1 MVAQS
6 SSTVARSG
14 VSMVSWAVWVLL
26 VFFGLSHAHA
36 NSDSKYGDVSGE
48 EVVIDQLED
57 YLRGHHNQ
65 RGQDHAP
72 HSYRPTQA
80 VNEKIHFAVT
90 PKDPRYYFPISR
102 PHAEGPSEEDFLRL
116 LSPDLNLQNQQ
127 GFPGE
132 LQYQDEDAQYQAEY
146 PHQYQP
152 RFPEAVR
159 YPAQFLSLP
168 NIKYPGRDLF
178 SGRQVGGPQDPSLA
192 EATALDGGTDELT
205 DNEREESKRM
215 MMEEIENN
223 AEKQSLK
230 NFVEENV
237 KAQKKEFTMAATKGT
252 QEEAYDY
259 VIFGFGIVVA
269 TTDVVLSSTVATSQP
284 EAVNYMHLHRTP
296 SEAREAGY
304 ALHAE
309 HKPRLSDIYF
319 TALVAGC
326 TAVAVCGIVG
336 AGICWYR

>member
-1 MVAQS
+1 
-6 SSTVARSG
+6 
-14 VSMVSWAVWVLL
+14 
-26 VFFGLSHAHA
+26 
-36 NSDSKYGDVSGE
+36 DVSGE

-237 KAQKKEFTMAATKGT
+237 KAAEK
-252 QEEAYDY
+252 
-259 VIFGFGIVVA
+259 
-269 TTDVVLSSTVATSQP
+269 VATSQP

>member
-26 VFFGLSHAHA
+26 VFFGLSHANA

-237 KAQKKEFTMAATKGT
+237 KAAEK
-252 QEEAYDY
+252 
-259 VIFGFGIVVA
+259 
-269 TTDVVLSSTVATSQP
+269 VATSQP

-336 AGICWYR
+336 AGICWYRYFVELPHVIESHHSLLRQLPNQVFCIFAHV